1 MYSLALTTYNR
12 PEMTIEAFDQVIN
25 DPRISEVVIV
35 DDCSKDLNQS
45 ILETKISNH
54 KYREKV
60 ITTYNEKN
68 MGMMV
73 NKQRAIKYSQN
84 DWVIIF
90 DSDNIIDKSYL
101 NAIPEKLNPE
111 VIYCPSFAKPHF
123 DYRKFSGWLVGPEEA
138 KKMVKDNMGNAC
150 LNTCNYLVH
159 RETYL
164 SVWENDPEVKGTD
177 TISFAIQW
185 LKAGKRFYIVPS
197 MEYNHRVHNGSGFMQ
212 DAEFNMKKAEE
223 YKQKILQ
230 L

>member
-12 PEMTIEAFDQVIN
+12 PEMTIESFNQVIN
-25 DPRISEVVIV
+25 DTRISEVVIV
-35 DDCSKDLNQS
+35 DDFSKAKHINKLHDYVRHHKYYDKIKLHLNQ
-45 ILETKISNH
+45 
-54 KYREKV
+54 
-60 ITTYNEKN
+60 KN
-68 MGMMV
+68 LGMMA
-73 NKQRAIKYSQN
+73 NKKRAIELSN
-84 DWVIIF
+84 FNWVIIL

-101 NAIPEKLNPE
+101 NAIPERLNTE

-164 SVWENDPEVKGTD
+164 SVWENDLEVKGTD

-185 LKAGKRFYIVPS
+185 FKAGKRFYITPKL
-197 MEYNHRVHNGSGFMQ
+197 EYNHRVHKGSGFMQ
-212 DAEFNMKKAEE
+212 DADFNMKKAEE
-223 YKQKILQ
+223 YKHKILQ